1 MIAALRLDNRAAGS
15 RQLTVGVTNAVLSPR
30 MDIPAHGPITPL
42 PLRSFIAAMAARDAI
57 EAVKGAARINSIF
70 ALLPLIPWFD
80 QRPL

>member
-1 MIAALRLDNRAAGS
+1 
-15 RQLTVGVTNAVLSPR
+15 
-30 MDIPAHGPITPL
+30 
-42 PLRSFIAAMAARDAI
+42 MAARDAI